1 MPEKKI
7 KIRMVHSAI
16 GRDDRQERILRGL
29 GLRKLY
35 SERELTDTPSVRG
48 MLAKVPH
55 LVQVIAEDVVSAKP
69 KAKKV
74 DREVKANEAQ

>member
-1 MPEKKI
+1 MPEKKL
-7 KIRMVHSAI
+7 KIRLIHSAI

-35 SERELTDTPSVRG
+35 GERELEDTPSVRG

-55 LVQVIAEDVVSAKP
+55 LVQVIATTIASEKP

-74 DREVKANEAQ
+74 KREVKENEA